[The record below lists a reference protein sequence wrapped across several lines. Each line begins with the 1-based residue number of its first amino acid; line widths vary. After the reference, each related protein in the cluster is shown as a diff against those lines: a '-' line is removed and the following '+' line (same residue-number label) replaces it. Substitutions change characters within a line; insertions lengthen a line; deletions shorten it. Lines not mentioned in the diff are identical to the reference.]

1 MVNYVSGHGLPRDWL
16 GTIPLRALVPRLK
29 GQMALSNGMKL
40 ALDWLGLALDF
51 LGLALIDRF
60 GSLHCRASLALLSQT
75 ILR

>member
-1 MVNYVSGHGLPRDWL
+1 MLWRKFRPPRRL
-16 GTIPLRALVPRLK
+16 GTIPYIALVPRLK

-60 GSLHCRASLALLSQT
+60 GSLHCRASLA
-75 ILR
+75 

>member
-1 MVNYVSGHGLPRDWL
+1 
-16 GTIPLRALVPRLK
+16 
-29 GQMALSNGMKL
+29 MALSNGMKL